1 MPDKHARRRERLAD
15 ALRERG
21 SDAALVTRLVNVQ
34 YLTGFTGSHAAL
46 LVPAADD
53 GAVLATDGRYELQA
67 AEEAPAAELLVDR
80 KAAAA
85 LVEHAVKRGASMLSY
100 EAHDV
105 TVEAHGQLA
114 QTAAD
119 AGGADLVPAGH
130 LVEDGRMVKDEGELE
145 LLRAACAVTDWA
157 FRHVAPTIQ
166 PGMTER
172 DVAHALQQRF
182 VERDAETGFEPIVAG
197 GPNSARPHHRP
208 TDRPFAPGDLVVMDF
223 GARYRGYHADMSRTV
238 MLGEPAEWQREVYDL
253 VFAAQRAGREALVA
267 GAELADV
274 DEAARAVIRD
284 GGYGECFTH
293 GLGHGIGLEVHEQP
307 YLARTASGRLPAGA
321 PVTVEPGVYLPG
333 HGGVRIE
340 DTLVAHAEGPELLT
354 TASKDVLVL

>member
-1 MPDKHARRRERLAD
+1 MPEIHARRRERLAG
-15 ALRERG
+15 ALHERG
-21 SDAALVTRLVNVQ
+21 CDAALITRLVNVR

-46 LVPAADD
+46 LVLPD
-53 GAVLATDGRYELQA
+53 GGYALATDGRYELQA
-67 AEEAPAAELLVDR
+67 AEEAPDADLIVDR

-85 LVEHAVKRGASMLSY
+85 VVEHGTKRGASSIAF

-105 TVEAHGQLA
+105 TVEAHGQLV

-119 AGGADLVPAGH
+119 AGGAELVAAGH
-130 LVEDGRMVKDEGELE
+130 LVEDGRTVKDETELE

-172 DVAHALQQRF
+172 DVSYALQQRF

-197 GPNSARPHHRP
+197 GPNAARPHHRP
-208 TDRPFAPGDLVVMDF
+208 TDRPFAPGELVVMDF

-238 MLGEPAEWQREVYDL
+238 MLGEPAEWQREVYEL
-253 VFAAQRAGREALVA
+253 VYTAQRAGRDALVP
-267 GAELADV
+267 GVELSAV
-274 DEAARAVIRD
+274 DEAARGVIRE

-307 YLARTASGRLPAGA
+307 YLARTSAGRLPAGA
-321 PVTVEPGVYLPG
+321 PVTVEPGIYLPG

-340 DTLVAHAEGPELLT
+340 DTLVVHAEGPELLT

>member
-1 MPDKHARRRERLAD
+1 MPETHARRRERLAGT
-15 ALRERG
+15 LRERG
-21 SDAALVTRLVNVQ
+21 AGAALITRLVNVR

-46 LVPAADD
+46 LVLTDG

-67 AEEAPAAELLVDR
+67 AEEAPDIDLVVDR
-80 KAAAA
+80 KVAAAV
-85 LVEHAVKRGASMLSY
+85 VEHAVRHGVSTVSF
-100 EAHDV
+100 EGHHI
-105 TVEAHGQLA
+105 TVETHGQLV

-119 AGGADLVPAGH
+119 AGGADLVAAGR
-130 LVEDGRMVKDEGELE
+130 LVEDQRTVKDDSELE

-172 DVAHALQQRF
+172 EVAHTLQQRF

-197 GPNSARPHHRP
+197 GPNAARPHHRP
-208 TDRPFAPGDLVVMDF
+208 TDRPFAPGELVVMDF

-238 MLGEPAEWQREVYDL
+238 MLGEPAEWQREVYEL
-253 VFAAQRAGREALVA
+253 VYTAQRAGRDALVP
-267 GAELADV
+267 GVELSAV
-274 DEAARAVIRD
+274 DEAARGVIRE

-307 YLARTASGRLPAGA
+307 YLARTSTGRLPAGA
-321 PVTVEPGVYLPG
+321 PVTVEPGIYLPG

-340 DTLVAHAEGPELLT
+340 DTLVVHAEGPELLT

>member
-1 MPDKHARRRERLAD
+1 MPDTYARRREWLAG
-15 ALRERG
+15 AVRERG
-21 SDAALVTRLVNVQ
+21 CGAVLVTRLVNVR

-46 LVPAADD
+46 LVPVDRR
-53 GAVLATDGRYELQA
+53 AVLATDGRYELQA
-67 AEEAPAAELLVDR
+67 ADEAPDVDLLVER
-80 KAAAA
+80 KVGAA
-85 LVEHAVKRGASMLSY
+85 LVEHAVQRGISTVGF
-100 EAHDV
+100 EDHHV

-114 QTAAD
+114 RTAD
-119 AGGADLVPAGH
+119 DTGGAELLAVGR
-130 LVEDGRMVKDEGELE
+130 LVEDRRTVKEEAELE

-157 FRHVAPTIQ
+157 FRHVAPTIR

-172 DVAHALQQRF
+172 EVAFALEQRF
-182 VERDAETGFEPIVAG
+182 VERDAETGFPPIVAG

-238 MLGEPAEWQREVYDL
+238 VLGEPAEWQREVYDL
-253 VFAAQRAGREALVA
+253 VFVAQRTGREAVLPGEA
-267 GAELADV
+267 LSEV
-274 DEAARAVIRD
+274 DEAARGVIRD
-284 GGYGECFTH
+284 GGYAECFTH

-307 YLARTASGRLPAGA
+307 YLGSTASGRLPAGA

-340 DTLVAHAEGPELLT
+340 DTLVVSAEGPELLT
-354 TASKDVLVL
+354 TASKDLLVL